1 MKKYLVLTSILFTI
15 MGCSAVSPKK
25 NVEIK
30 LTQEDLKNAGNN
42 KNIGA
47 SILVK
52 KSILKEMSEYKYT
65 PEEEKTLE
73 DTLENVQIEFYL
85 NNLASKKVTVTDE
98 EVLKVYNN
106 NIDKLKNID
115 KNTALSQIKHQIFLQ
130 KVTNEKTEY
139 MNSLVNKYDLNTLL
153 NKYFPLPEN
162 K

>member
-1 MKKYLVLTSILFTI
+1 MKKYLILSSLLFI
-15 MGCSAVSPKK
+15 LMGCSAVSPKK
-25 NVEIK
+25 NIEIK
-30 LTQEDLKNAGNN
+30 LTQEDLKTAGNN

-65 PEEEKTLE
+65 PEEEKALE
-73 DTLENVQIEFYL
+73 DALENVQIEFYL

-106 NIDKLKNID
+106 NIKKLKNMD
-115 KNTALSQIKHQIFLQ
+115 KNTLLTQIKHQLFLQ
-130 KVTNEKTEY
+130 KVSDEKTEY

-153 NKYFPLPEN
+153 NEYFPLPES